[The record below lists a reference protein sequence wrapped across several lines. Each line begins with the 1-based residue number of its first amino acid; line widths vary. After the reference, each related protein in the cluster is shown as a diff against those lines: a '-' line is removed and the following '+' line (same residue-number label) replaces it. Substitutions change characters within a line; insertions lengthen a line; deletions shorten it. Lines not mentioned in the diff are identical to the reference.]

1 MDKEFISYA
10 QSKSLKELGFNEP
23 CLGYYWNNKDFEE
36 PEFVLTH
43 CENVMD
49 GNVKRPLYQQVFRW
63 FNDVYLYDVTF
74 GIKKEFNIHI
84 REFRFFKSCE
94 YSNKV
99 ESEDACIDKL
109 IEIVKS
115 L

>member
-1 MDKEFISYA
+1 MA
-10 QSKSLKELGFNEP
+10 MLKHH
-23 CLGYYWNNKDFEE
+23 YTNK
-36 PEFVLTH
+36 H
-43 CENVMD
+43 S
-49 GNVKRPLYQQVFRW
+49 R
-63 FNDVYLYDVTF
+63 FNDVYQYDVTF
-74 GIKKEFNIHI
+74 GIKKEFNIHF

>member
-1 MDKEFISYA
+1 
-10 QSKSLKELGFNEP
+10 
-23 CLGYYWNNKDFEE
+23 
-36 PEFVLTH
+36 
-43 CENVMD
+43 MD
-49 GNVKRPLYQQVFRW
+49 GNVKAPLYQQAFTVQW
-63 FNDVYLYDVTF
+63 CLSYDVTF
-74 GIKKEFNIHI
+74 GIKKEFNIHF